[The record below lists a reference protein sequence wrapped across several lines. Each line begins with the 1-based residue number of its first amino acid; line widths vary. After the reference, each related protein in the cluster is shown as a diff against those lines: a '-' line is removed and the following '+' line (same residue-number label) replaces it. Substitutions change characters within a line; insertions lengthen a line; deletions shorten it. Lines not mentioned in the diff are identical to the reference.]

1 MTCHMHVRIDILAFV
16 SIPTKSM
23 SAVPHQRVRMSPT
36 PDSDTCK
43 SPSSGPFL
51 LAFSQVFLAGI
62 ERRSAKSAV
71 VVDNDVDDDDDAS
84 AGQER
89 KRETSEGRG
98 QPSQS

>member
-1 MTCHMHVRIDILAFV
+1 MTCHVQVLC
-16 SIPTKSM
+16 PTKSM
-23 SAVPHQRVRMSPT
+23 SAVQLRQDQRVRVSPA
-36 PDSDTCK
+36 PDSDSCK

-62 ERRSAKSAV
+62 ERRSAKSAL

-84 AGQER
+84 AGRER
-89 KRETSEGRG
+89 KRKTSEGRG